1 MEQTAVSESNA
12 VAGEAAGVGQVVK
25 NANVVEG
32 EAEMMLQE
40 TKKAL
45 LDMEKVRGMLE
56 SIETDNDCLVE
67 IEVHLESAVR
77 KEMNRARGMLDGANA
92 VRFNVSRNPINPT
105 PLA

>member
-1 MEQTAVSESNA
+1 MEQTAVSESDDIA
-12 VAGEAAGVGQVVK
+12 DVAAGVGEVVK

-40 TKKAL
+40 AKKAI